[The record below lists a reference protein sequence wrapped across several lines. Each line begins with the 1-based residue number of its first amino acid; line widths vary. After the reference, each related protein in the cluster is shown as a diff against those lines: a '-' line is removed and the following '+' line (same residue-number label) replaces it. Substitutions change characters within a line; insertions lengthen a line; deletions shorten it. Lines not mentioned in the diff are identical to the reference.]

1 MHKWQTK
8 KTKKTLK
15 ITSELIKVDYNACFN
30 EFLPPYVQT
39 FPETKEETNMD
50 IERNVLLINNYQVY
64 H

>member
-1 MHKWQTK
+1 M
-8 KTKKTLK
+8 LV
-15 ITSELIKVDYNACFN
+15 LN
-30 EFLPPYVQT
+30 EFLPLYVQT